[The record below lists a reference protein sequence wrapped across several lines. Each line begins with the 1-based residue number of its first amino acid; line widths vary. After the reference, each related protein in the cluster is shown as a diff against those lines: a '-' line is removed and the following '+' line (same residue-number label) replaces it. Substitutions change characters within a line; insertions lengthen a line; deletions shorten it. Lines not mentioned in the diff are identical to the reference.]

1 MLRKTVCTKIRYLLK
16 PVFSSPLTRYKPA
29 EGNGEG
35 ERGAQLGS
43 AHGSSCLGND
53 KLDYELTTPER
64 SFVDI

>member
-35 ERGAQLGS
+35 ESYRTQPVLRKD
-43 AHGSSCLGND
+43 NMTKRED
-53 KLDYELTTPER
+53 KCSLD
-64 SFVDI
+64 V